1 MMDTAHHTMSG
12 ATPESGPDLRMR
24 PRFTGM
30 ATVTPMEFREALED
44 ALSRSDNFRGSVF
57 DTSAVV
63 KVAERDRHFWSPQLH
78 LALESADPP
87 GSFIRGRFSPHP
99 TVWSGFLALYLAIAF
114 SGIIGVIFGASQ
126 WTLGTPPT
134 GFIAGP
140 AAIFLTVI
148 VYLAARIGRR
158 LGRDQMTRL
167 RQFLLD
173 STPFQPDPHV

>member
-1 MMDTAHHTMSG
+1 MEIVDAASSGTA
-12 ATPESGPDLRMR
+12 PESGVDFRMR

-30 ATVTPMEFREALED
+30 ASVTPLEFLEALES
-44 ALSRSDNFRGSVF
+44 ALSHSVDFRGSVF

-63 KVAERDRHFWSPQLH
+63 KVAERDRHFWSPQMH
-78 LALESADPP
+78 LALEITDPA

-140 AAIFLTVI
+140 AAIFLTVV
-148 VYLAARIGRR
+148 VYLAARVGRR
-158 LGRDQMTRL
+158 LGRDQMARL

-173 STPFQPDPHV
+173 STPIQPDTLP